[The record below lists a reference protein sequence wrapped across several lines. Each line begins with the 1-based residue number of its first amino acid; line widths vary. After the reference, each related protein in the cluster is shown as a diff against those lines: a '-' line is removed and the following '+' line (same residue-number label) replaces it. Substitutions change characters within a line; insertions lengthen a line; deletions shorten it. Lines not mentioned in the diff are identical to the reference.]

1 MPPYWDEIKASKT
14 VKQNMFSSLK
24 VFLSCSH
31 SGTKLPN
38 PVGMD
43 FESNRCSFCMFVENG

>member
-1 MPPYWDEIKASKT
+1 MPPYWDKIKTSKT
-14 VKQNMFSSLK
+14 VKQSTFSSLK
-24 VFLSCSH
+24 VFFVHSH

-43 FESNRCSFCMFVENG
+43 FESNHCGLCVC